1 MNRLLAIATIVSI
14 MLVGYDYVKIRPTRN
29 AMIFTQREANAK
41 LQADLTTALKAKSEI
56 EVVSSEINVLKGQ
69 TAELLTTLPQ
79 KQEAGILLE
88 QITRISTGKG
98 FSMEKVTPGATRQA
112 EVVVKVGEE
121 SGKIVCTEIEINI
134 EMLST
139 FKELGKYLENIEML
153 PRLVDVTGFKTVPLD
168 EGNRLVSQMNV
179 KTYVYGGE

>member
-1 MNRLLAIATIVSI
+1 MNRLIAIATIASI
-14 MLVGYDYVKIRPTRN
+14 ILVGYDYFQIRPTRLGT
-29 AMIFTQREANAK
+29 IFSQQDTNAK
-41 LQADLTTALKAKSEI
+41 LQADLDTALKAKNEI
-56 EVVSSEINVLKGQ
+56 DAVSSEIEELKKQ
-69 TAELLTTLPQ
+69 TAELLQKLPQ

-98 FSMEKVTPGATRQA
+98 FSMEKVTPGATRQV
-112 EVVVKVGEE
+112 EVAVKAGEE
-121 SGKIVCTEIEINI
+121 NGKIVCTEIEINI

-153 PRLVDVTGFKTVPLD
+153 PRLVDVTGFRTTPLD
-168 EGNRLVSQMNV
+168 AGNRLVSLMNV